1 MENHGTGGAD
11 STRREFEENAGME
24 DGNIVLCGASSYTQK
39 YFLNPLFA
47 KLPQGVQDDLKIMCV
62 TFTAQIGGT
71 ILLEFTPEGNLEFRT
86 EAEENDYLYDEIG
99 SGLLIER
106 MRKERRELLQALEM
120 FYRVFVL
127 GEPLED
133 DGGEDGENE

>member
-1 MENHGTGGAD
+1 MENYGTGGAGGA
-11 STRREFEENAGME
+11 RRNFEEKAGME
-24 DGNIVLCGASSYTQK
+24 GGNIVLCGASSYTQK
-39 YFLNPLFA
+39 YFLNPLFSR
-47 KLPQGVQDDLKIMCV
+47 LPQGVQDDLKIMCV

-86 EAEENDYLYDEIG
+86 EADENDYLYDDIG

-127 GEPLED
+127 GEPMAE
-133 DGGEDGENE
+133 DGGEDGEDE

>member
-1 MENHGTGGAD
+1 
-11 STRREFEENAGME
+11 ME

>member
-11 STRREFEENAGME
+11 STRREFEEKAGME

-71 ILLEFTPEGNLEFRT
+71 ILLEFTPEGKSCFRHWKCSTASLFSGNLLRMTAGRT
-86 EAEENDYLYDEIG
+86 EKTSEN
-99 SGLLIER
+99 
-106 MRKERRELLQALEM
+106 RK
-120 FYRVFVL
+120 YRVA
-127 GEPLED
+127 E
-133 DGGEDGENE
+133 